1 MRRETILW
9 EGGRKALIY
18 VPDALPKGQ
27 RHPILCFLHG
37 AGENAL
43 DDTGNDRGIDIVANN
58 GSPALHAAADM
69 PFVRDFLVICPQ
81 LLHRGHWTNL
91 HAAQVGALVDKV
103 ADERGGDRSRCHLTG
118 FSYGGRGVFVF
129 ADADPVRWSSLW
141 AVTPA
146 VQKVTPPP
154 ARGKQVFLHFGE
166 ADEVISAQVVR
177 DFVAK
182 WPPAASGVRRVEKTL
197 LSGIPPSRAS
207 HGHTSILAYMDPE
220 PYAWLRAAPG
230 SASSP

>member
-1 MRRETILW
+1 MRREIIPW
-9 EGGRKALIY
+9 EGGKALIY

-27 RHPILCFLHG
+27 QHPILCFLHG

-43 DDTGNDRGIDIVANN
+43 DEAGNDRGIDIVANN

-81 LLHRGHWTNL
+81 LLRRGHWTDL

-103 ADERGGDRSRCHLTG
+103 ADERGGDRGRCHLTG

-129 ADADPVRWSSLW
+129 AHAKPGRWSSLW

-146 VQKVTPPP
+146 VQQEATPPP
-154 ARGKQVFLHFGE
+154 ARDKRVFLHFGE
-166 ADEVISAQVVR
+166 PDEVVPAQAVR

-182 WPPAASGVRRVEKTL
+182 WPPAAGGVGRVERAL

-207 HGHTSILAYMDPE
+207 HGHTPILAYMDPE
-220 PYAWLRAAPG
+220 PYAWLCVAPG
-230 SASSP
+230 